1 MLLDGGGGGGYSGPF
16 HHYGPSES
24 TVEIEGDDL
33 VDKGGKVAN
42 VANDVYQK
50 ELDAAKATQGPILG
64 PITALNSQVYRDTIE
79 VKDASV
85 YAGGCVRKFGNAIGI
100 HDKGIDRINSQYWT
114 AYSNNFGVADIDWE
128 HNKGAQRDPE
138 GAKADHKEAIATA
151 EASLMSELKKQATAL
166 RDDLDDEA
174 DKSAGML
181 DKGPSE
187 DRMMSLF
194 QSGDLPI
201 CATQLF
207 PGYDFS
213 KLDLRRMMEELQ
225 RKGDLPPGVDID
237 KVMASLGDI
246 NDIVNGD
253 VGMDGNSNELRNL
266 LGDLKEMAPGAFD
279 FLILGLNDD
288 KLAKL
293 DKAATQF
300 MVSTQMGRIDGLGHW
315 NLIDFHSLF
324 LANSSTASLAR
335 LQDSWPS
342 IEPDM
347 SGVDAV
353 EDGDMPMPHW
363 GDPPAGGLFGDDG
376 VPSAADVDQ
385 GMVGNCWMQA
395 KMAALAQE
403 HPDWVTD
410 HIQQNAN
417 GTISVTMYD
426 GSGNPH
432 LVTVTDQIP
441 VDDNGSPVFSGNSGT
456 GANWSTYYEKAFA
469 VASTHGSDGDDG
481 YGGTEGG
488 WGADDANLMTG
499 NDADDINESGG
510 FLGMGDHKDMNDIR
524 DRVEN
529 GESVVVGM
537 NGDDAPDGLEDTYH
551 GNHEYYVKGFTDDGK
566 IILGN
571 PWGSEEDDLIMTEDQ
586 FNDHCND
593 AAVINP

>member
-1 MLLDGGGGGGYSGPF
+1 MLDGGGGGGNSGPF
-16 HHYGPSES
+16 HHYGPTEA
-24 TVEIEGDDL
+24 TVEAEGDDL

-42 VANDVYQK
+42 VANDVYKK
-50 ELDAAKATQGPILG
+50 ELEAAKGTQGPILA
-64 PITALNSQVYRDTIE
+64 PITAANSKVYRDTIE

-100 HDKGIDRINSQYWT
+100 HDKGIDKLNSEYWT
-114 AYSNNFGVADIDWE
+114 AYSDNFGVADIDWE
-128 HNKGAQRDPE
+128 HDKAAQRDPE
-138 GAKADHKEAIATA
+138 GAKADHKDAIAAA
-151 EASLMSELKKQATAL
+151 ESALMADLKKRAKAL

-181 DKGPSE
+181 NQGPSE

-201 CATQLF
+201 MATQLF

-213 KLDLRRMMEELQ
+213 KLDMRKMLEELK
-225 RKGDLPPGVDID
+225 RKGDLPPGVNINNVMGALSDID
-237 KVMASLGDI
+237 KLLDGEIFGD
-246 NDIVNGD
+246 
-253 VGMDGNSNELRNL
+253 DGPLLQQL
-266 LGDLKEMAPGAFD
+266 LGDLKEMAPGSFD
-279 FLILGLNDD
+279 FIVLGLSDD
-288 KLAKL
+288 KLRRL
-293 DKAATQF
+293 DEMAT
-300 MVSTQMGRIDGLGHW
+300 SDNPLLGLGHW
-315 NLIDFHSLF
+315 GTIDFHSLF
-324 LANSSTASLAR
+324 LANGNTATLCR
-335 LQDSWPS
+335 LQDNWPS

-353 EDGDMPMPHW
+353 ADGDMPMPHW
-363 GDPPAGGLFGDDG
+363 GDPPPGGLFGDDG

-410 HIQQNAN
+410 HIRQNAN
-417 GTISVTMYD
+417 GTITVTMYD
-426 GSGNPH
+426 DDGNAH

-469 VASTHGSDGDDG
+469 VASEHGSDGEDG

-488 WGADDANLMTG
+488 WGADDAQLMTG
-499 NDADDINESGG
+499 NEADDIDDAGG

-524 DRVEN
+524 ERVEN

-537 NGDDAPDGLEDTYH
+537 NGDDPPDGLEDTYH
-551 GNHEYYVKGFTDDGK
+551 GNHEYYVKGFTSDGK

-571 PWGSEEDDLIMTEDQ
+571 PWGSEEDDLIMTEGQ